1 MIDERTKN
9 TAVHSLYAHPQP
21 AGLCALRE
29 YLLTDIEEGRVLLL
43 RWVKEGD
50 FTVNSMTFEITM
62 LDAVGD
68 ELGRVTVTQRDGD
81 IPPVETG
88 HIFTPDRGIP
98 VDGSCMDIRV
108 RLLEVRSGSY
118 VYRVEN
124 GAAVTDYEA
133 PEPWR
138 YAPHAGEKERLTE
151 ENPMRVRSKRSGKVR
166 FLWPVALLT
175 VFALIYILI
184 IRFYLL

>member
-1 MIDERTKN
+1 MTDERTKN

-29 YLLTDIEEGRVLLL
+29 YLLTDTEAGRLLLL

-50 FTVNSMTFEITM
+50 FGIDSLTFEVTM
-62 LDAVGD
+62 LDAVGN
-68 ELGRVTVTQRDGD
+68 ELGRVTITQRDGD
-81 IPPVETG
+81 IPPAEIG
-88 HIFTPDRGIP
+88 HIFTPERGVP
-98 VDGSCMDIRV
+98 VDGGCMDVRV
-108 RLLEVRSGSY
+108 RLTEVRSGGY

-124 GAAVTDYEA
+124 GTVTTDYDA

-138 YAPHAGEKERLTE
+138 YDPHAGEKERLTE
-151 ENPMRVRSKRSGKVR
+151 EMNVRVRSKRAGKVR

-175 VFALIYILI
+175 VFTLLYIMI

>member
-1 MIDERTKN
+1 MPEQNIKN
-9 TAVHSLYAHPQP
+9 MAVHSLYAHPQP

-29 YLLTDIEEGRVLLL
+29 YLLTDLEEGRVLLL

-50 FTVNSMTFEITM
+50 LEIDSMTFEVAM

-68 ELGRVTVTQRDGD
+68 ELGRVTVTQKDGD
-81 IPPVETG
+81 IPPVEAG
-88 HIFTPDRGIP
+88 HIFTPDRGVP
-98 VDGSCMDIRV
+98 VDGSCVDIRV
-108 RLLEVRSGSY
+108 RLLEVCSGAY

-124 GAAVTDYEA
+124 GAVVTDYEA

-138 YAPHAGEKERLTE
+138 YDPHAGEREHLTE
-151 ENPMRVRSKRSGKVR
+151 EKPLLVRSKRAGKVR

-175 VFALIYILI
+175 VFALVYILI

>member
-1 MIDERTKN
+1 MTFESTAS

-29 YLLTDIEEGRVLLL
+29 YLLTDSEAGRILLL

-50 FTVNSMTFEITM
+50 FNIDAITFEVTM
-62 LDAVGD
+62 LDAVGGS
-68 ELGRVTVTQRDGD
+68 LGCVTVTQKDGD

-88 HIFTPDRGIP
+88 HVFTPDRGIP
-98 VDGSCMDIRV
+98 VDGGCVDIRV
-108 RLLEVRSGSY
+108 RLLEVRSGAY

-124 GAAVTDYEA
+124 GAVVIDYDA

-138 YAPHAGEKERLTE
+138 YDPQIGRAH
-151 ENPMRVRSKRSGKVR
+151 V
-166 FLWPVALLT
+166 
-175 VFALIYILI
+175 
-184 IRFYLL
+184 

>member
-1 MIDERTKN
+1 MTFESTAS

-29 YLLTDIEEGRVLLL
+29 YLLTDSEEGRILLL

-50 FTVNSMTFEITM
+50 FEIDSMTFEVIM
-62 LDAVGD
+62 LDAIGG
-68 ELGRVTVTQRDGD
+68 ELGKVTVAQKDGD
-81 IPPVETG
+81 IPQVETG
-88 HIFTPDRGIP
+88 HIFTPDRGVP
-98 VDGSCMDIRV
+98 VDGGCVDIRV
-108 RLLEVRSGSY
+108 RLLEVRSGAY

-124 GAAVTDYEA
+124 GAVVTDYEA

-138 YAPHAGEKERLTE
+138 YDPHAGEKEHLTE
-151 ENPMRVRSKRSGKVR
+151 EMPLRVRSKRAGKVR

-175 VFALIYILI
+175 VFALAYILI

>member
-1 MIDERTKN
+1 MTFESTAS

-29 YLLTDIEEGRVLLL
+29 YLLTDSEAGRILLL

-50 FTVNSMTFEITM
+50 FSIDAITFEVTM
-62 LDAVGD
+62 LDAIGNN
-68 ELGRVTVTQRDGD
+68 LGQVTVTQKDGD

-88 HIFTPDRGIP
+88 HVFTPDRGIP
-98 VDGSCMDIRV
+98 VDGGCVDIRV
-108 RLLEVRSGSY
+108 RLLEVRSGAY

-124 GAAVTDYEA
+124 GAVVTDYDA

-138 YAPHAGEKERLTE
+138 YDPRAGEGEHLTE
-151 ENPMRVRSKRSGKVR
+151 EKPLRVRSKRAGKVR
-166 FLWPVALLT
+166 FLWPAALLT
-175 VFALIYILI
+175 MLALVYILI

>member
-1 MIDERTKN
+1 MTFESTAS
-9 TAVHSLYAHPQP
+9 TAVHSLYAHPQS

-29 YLLTDIEEGRVLLL
+29 YLLTDSEAGRILLL

-50 FTVNSMTFEITM
+50 FGIDSMTFEVTM
-62 LDAVGD
+62 LDAIGNN
-68 ELGRVTVTQRDGD
+68 LGQVTVTQKDGD
-81 IPPVETG
+81 IPPVEAG

-98 VDGSCMDIRV
+98 VDGGCVDIRV
-108 RLLEVRSGSY
+108 RLLEVRSGAY

-124 GAAVTDYEA
+124 GAVITDYDA

-138 YAPHAGEKERLTE
+138 YDPCAGEGEQLTE
-151 ENPMRVRSKRSGKVR
+151 ENPLRVRSKRAGKVR
-166 FLWPVALLT
+166 FLWPAALLT
-175 VFALIYILI
+175 MLALVYILI

>member
-1 MIDERTKN
+1 MTFESTAS

-29 YLLTDIEEGRVLLL
+29 YLLTDLEEGRVLLL

-50 FTVNSMTFEITM
+50 FGIDSMTFEVTM

-68 ELGRVTVTQRDGD
+68 ELGRVTVTQKDGD
-81 IPPVETG
+81 IPPIEAG
-88 HIFTPDRGIP
+88 HIFTPDRGVP
-98 VDGSCMDIRV
+98 VDGNCVDIRV
-108 RLLEVRSGSY
+108 RLLEVRSGAY

-124 GAAVTDYEA
+124 GAVVTDYEA

-138 YAPHAGEKERLTE
+138 YDPHAGEREHLTE
-151 ENPMRVRSKRSGKVR
+151 EKPLLVRSKRAGKVR

-175 VFALIYILI
+175 VFALVYILI